1 MVRHL
6 CKNSSVEN
14 REKESGVTKM
24 QRISSQMNN
33 NNTQS
38 SLRLQESRLNAANNQ
53 IGSQRRIQ
61 QLRQDPIAAGHLVR
75 YQSYLQRVNQYEKNA
90 LTLSDQFSL
99 REGYMTDSLDIMQ
112 RVREL
117 AVTGANGI
125 YNKEDLKNMATEVDE
140 LLKALVQN
148 ANAVSADG
156 NSIFAGTNTKT
167 TAFDIE
173 MGNVE
178 GSGIPLI
185 QNVRYNGNN
194 NINLVEVD
202 EGKYLQND
210 NIGDKTFWA
219 EHQQLFGGR
228 DALNWQS
235 SSNNVISIDGV
246 EIQINQ
252 GDNIYAVVS
261 KINDSAAAV
270 KASVDPIRNALNLE
284 TTDARQLW
292 LQDVSGNTLEEL
304 GIIKDSSQL
313 PPYNIATGTRV
324 SGGSMFDAVIAF
336 RNALL
341 SGDQEAIGSRVLGSL
356 DQGIDSLVTRIAK
369 SGAEYERAQLNATR
383 NGKLAL
389 DVTQMVSREG
399 DLDFTKA
406 ITDLKMLDYT
416 NQATL
421 SQAGK
426 MYSSTLLNYMR

>member
-1 MVRHL
+1 
-6 CKNSSVEN
+6 
-14 REKESGVTKM
+14 M

-148 ANAVSADG
+148 ANAISADG

-178 GSGIPLI
+178 GSGVPLI

-246 EIQINQ
+246 EIQISQ

>member
-1 MVRHL
+1 
-6 CKNSSVEN
+6 
-14 REKESGVTKM
+14 M

-125 YNKEDLKNMATEVDE
+125 YNREDLKNMATEVDE

-178 GSGIPLI
+178 GSGVPLI

-246 EIQINQ
+246 EIQISQ

-261 KINDSAAAV
+261 KINNSAAAV

>member
-1 MVRHL
+1 M
-6 CKNSSVEN
+6 
-14 REKESGVTKM
+14 T
-24 QRISSQMNN
+24 RISSQMNN

-38 SLRLQESRLNAANNQ
+38 SLRLQESRLNRANNQ
-53 IGSQRRIQ
+53 IGSQHRIQ
-61 QLRQDPIAAGHLVR
+61 SLRDDPIAAGHLVR
-75 YQSYLQRVNQYEKNA
+75 YQSYLGRVKQFEKNA
-90 LTLSDQFSL
+90 LTLSDQFQV

-125 YNKEDLKNMATEVDE
+125 YNKEDLSNMATEVDE
-140 LLKALVQN
+140 LLKALIQN

-156 NSIFAGTNTKT
+156 NSIFAGTNTKA

-178 GSGIPLI
+178 GSGVPLI
-185 QNVRYNGNN
+185 QNVRYNGN
-194 NINLVEVD
+194 IDVNLVEVD

-210 NIGDKTFWA
+210 NAGIKTFWA
-219 EHQQLFGGR
+219 ENQQFFGGR
-228 DALNWQS
+228 DASAWQAS
-235 SSNNVISIDGV
+235 SDTVISVDGV
-246 EIQINQ
+246 DIQIKQ
-252 GDNIYAVVS
+252 GDNLYALVA
-261 KINDSAAAV
+261 KINDSGAAV
-270 KASVDPIRNALNLE
+270 KASVDPVRNSLNLA

-292 LQDVSGNTLEEL
+292 LQDKEGSALQEL

-313 PPYNIATGTRV
+313 PPYNLGEGTRV
-324 SGGSMFDAVIAF
+324 SGGSMFDTVIAF

-341 SGDQEAIGSRVLGSL
+341 AGDQESIGGRVLGAL
-356 DQGIDSLVTRIAK
+356 DKGIDSLVTRIAK
-369 SGAEYERAQLNATR
+369 SGSEYERAQLNATR
-383 NGKLAL
+383 SSKLAL

>member
-1 MVRHL
+1 M
-6 CKNSSVEN
+6 
-14 REKESGVTKM
+14 T
-24 QRISSQMNN
+24 RISSQMNN

-38 SLRLQESRLNAANNQ
+38 SLRLQESRLNRANNQ
-53 IGSQRRIQ
+53 IGSQHRIQ
-61 QLRQDPIAAGHLVR
+61 SLRDDPIAAGHLVR
-75 YQSYLQRVNQYEKNA
+75 YQSYLGRVKQFEKNA
-90 LTLSDQFSL
+90 LTLSDQFQV

-125 YNKEDLKNMATEVDE
+125 YNKEDMSNMATEVDE
-140 LLKALVQN
+140 LLKALIQN

-156 NSIFAGTNTKT
+156 NSIFAGTNTKA

-178 GSGIPLI
+178 GSGVPLI
-185 QNVRYNGNN
+185 QNVRYNGN
-194 NINLVEVD
+194 IDVNLVEVD

-210 NIGDKTFWA
+210 NAGVKTFWA
-219 EHQQLFGGR
+219 ENQQIFGGR
-228 DALNWQS
+228 DASGWQAS
-235 SSNNVISIDGV
+235 SDTVISVDGV
-246 EIQINQ
+246 DIQIKQ
-252 GDNIYAVVS
+252 GDNLYALVA
-261 KINDSAAAV
+261 KINDSGAAV
-270 KASVDPIRNALNLE
+270 KASVDPVRNSLNLA

-292 LQDVSGNTLEEL
+292 LQDKEGSALQEL

-313 PPYNIATGTRV
+313 PPYNLGEGTRV
-324 SGGSMFDAVIAF
+324 SGGSMFDTVIAF

-341 SGDQEAIGSRVLGSL
+341 AGDQESIGGRVLGAL
-356 DQGIDSLVTRIAK
+356 DKGIDSLVTRIAK
-369 SGAEYERAQLNATR
+369 SGSEYERAQLNATR
-383 NGKLAL
+383 SSKLAL

>member
-1 MVRHL
+1 
-6 CKNSSVEN
+6 
-14 REKESGVTKM
+14 M

-246 EIQINQ
+246 EIQISQ

-399 DLDFTKA
+399 DLNFTKA

>member
-1 MVRHL
+1 M
-6 CKNSSVEN
+6 
-14 REKESGVTKM
+14 T
-24 QRISSQMNN
+24 RISSQMNN

-38 SLRLQESRLNAANNQ
+38 SLRLQESRLNRANNQ
-53 IGSQRRIQ
+53 IGSQHRIQ
-61 QLRQDPIAAGHLVR
+61 SLRDDPIAAGHLVR
-75 YQSYLQRVNQYEKNA
+75 YQSYLGRVKQFEKNA
-90 LTLSDQFSL
+90 LTLSDQFQV

-125 YNKEDLKNMATEVDE
+125 YNKEDLSNMATEVDE
-140 LLKALVQN
+140 LLKALIQN

-156 NSIFAGTNTKT
+156 NSIFAGTNTKA

-178 GSGIPLI
+178 GSGVPLI
-185 QNVRYNGNN
+185 QNVRYNGN
-194 NINLVEVD
+194 IDVNLVEVD

-210 NIGDKTFWA
+210 NAGIKTFWA
-219 EHQQLFGGR
+219 ENQQIFGDR
-228 DALNWQS
+228 DASAWQAS
-235 SSNNVISIDGV
+235 SDTVISVDGV
-246 EIQINQ
+246 DIQIKQ
-252 GDNIYAVVS
+252 GDNLYALVA
-261 KINDSAAAV
+261 KINDSGAAV
-270 KASVDPIRNALNLE
+270 KASVDPVRNSLNLA

-292 LQDVSGNTLEEL
+292 LQDKEGSALQEL

-313 PPYNIATGTRV
+313 PPYNLGEGTRV
-324 SGGSMFDAVIAF
+324 SGGSMFDTVIAF

-341 SGDQEAIGSRVLGSL
+341 AGDQESIGGRVLGAL
-356 DQGIDSLVTRIAK
+356 DKGIDSLITRIAK
-369 SGAEYERAQLNATR
+369 SGSEYERAQLNATR
-383 NGKLAL
+383 SSKLAL

>member
-1 MVRHL
+1 
-6 CKNSSVEN
+6 
-14 REKESGVTKM
+14 M

-38 SLRLQESRLNAANNQ
+38 SLRLQESKLNKANNQ
-53 IGSQRRIQ
+53 IGSQQKIQ
-61 QLRQDPIAAGHLVR
+61 QLRDDPIAAGHLVR
-75 YQSYLQRVNQYEKNA
+75 YQSYLKRVNTFEKNA
-90 LTLSDQFSL
+90 LTLTDEFSL

-125 YNKEDLKNMATEVDE
+125 YNKDDLKNMAVEVDE

-148 ANAVSADG
+148 ANAISSDG

-167 TAFDIE
+167 TAFDVE

-185 QNVRYNGNN
+185 QTVRYNGNIDAN
-194 NINLVEVD
+194 KVEID
-202 EGKYLQND
+202 ENKYLIND
-210 NIGDKTFWA
+210 NAGNKTFWA
-219 EHQQLFGGR
+219 ENQQLFGAR
-228 DALNWQS
+228 DATSWQAS
-235 SSNNVISIDGV
+235 SDSVIAIDGV
-246 EIQINQ
+246 KIKLTE
-252 GDNIYAVVS
+252 GDNIYSVIS
-261 KINDSAAAV
+261 KINDSGAAV
-270 KASVDPIRNALNLE
+270 KASIDPVRNALNIS

-292 LQDVSGNTLEEL
+292 IEDVEGSALNEL
-304 GIIKDSSQL
+304 GIIKDSTQQ
-313 PPYNIATGTRV
+313 PPYNIGDGVRV
-324 SGGSMFDAVIAF
+324 SGGSMFDTVIAF

-341 SGDQEAIGSRVLGSL
+341 AGDQESIGGRVLGSL
-356 DQGIDSLVTRIAK
+356 DQGINNLVTRIAK
-369 SGAEYERAQLNATR
+369 SGAEYERASLNASR
-383 NGKLAL
+383 SSKLAL
-389 DVTQMVSREG
+389 DVTNQISREG

>member
-1 MVRHL
+1 
-6 CKNSSVEN
+6 
-14 REKESGVTKM
+14 M

-38 SLRLQESRLNAANNQ
+38 NLRLQESKLNKANNQ
-53 IGSQRRIQ
+53 IGSQQKIQ
-61 QLRQDPIAAGHLVR
+61 QLRDDPIAAGHLVR
-75 YQSYLQRVNQYEKNA
+75 YQSYLKRVNAFEKNA
-90 LTLSDQFSL
+90 LTLTDEFSL

-125 YNKEDLKNMATEVDE
+125 YNKDDLKNMAVEVDE

-148 ANAVSADG
+148 ANAISSDG

-167 TAFDIE
+167 TAFDVE

-185 QNVRYNGNN
+185 QTVRYNGNIDAN
-194 NINLVEVD
+194 KVEID
-202 EGKYLQND
+202 ENKYLIND
-210 NIGDKTFWA
+210 NAGNKTFWA
-219 EHQQLFGGR
+219 ENQQLFGAR
-228 DALNWQS
+228 DATSWQAS
-235 SSNNVISIDGV
+235 SDSVIAIDGV
-246 EIQINQ
+246 KIKLTE
-252 GDNIYAVVS
+252 GDNIYSVIS
-261 KINDSAAAV
+261 KINDSGAAV
-270 KASVDPIRNALNLE
+270 KASIDPVRNALNIS

-292 LQDVSGNTLEEL
+292 IEDVEGSALNEL
-304 GIIKDSSQL
+304 GIIKDSTQQ
-313 PPYNIATGTRV
+313 PPYNIGDGVRV
-324 SGGSMFDAVIAF
+324 SGGSMFDTVIAF

-341 SGDQEAIGSRVLGSL
+341 AGDQESIGGRVLGSL
-356 DQGIDSLVTRIAK
+356 DQGINNLVTRIAK
-369 SGAEYERAQLNATR
+369 SGAEYERASLNATR
-383 NGKLAL
+383 SSKLAL
-389 DVTQMVSREG
+389 DVTNQISREG